1 MTILTNAEKAFEKT
15 VFDKKANAF
24 LKGIWQNSQKNRKE
38 GDFLNFIKS
47 VYKIAIGSIIFGLP
61 WWFSG

>member
-24 LKGIWQNSQKNRKE
+24 LKGIWQNSEK
-38 GDFLNFIKS
+38 
-47 VYKIAIGSIIFGLP
+47 
-61 WWFSG
+61 